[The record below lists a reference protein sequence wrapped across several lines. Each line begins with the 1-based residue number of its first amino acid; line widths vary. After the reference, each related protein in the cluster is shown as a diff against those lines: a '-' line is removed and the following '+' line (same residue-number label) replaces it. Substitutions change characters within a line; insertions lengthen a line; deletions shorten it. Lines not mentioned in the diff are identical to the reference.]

1 MLLSLKIL
9 QFWLQTFVK
18 LRAEMLTKPIRNHI
32 LNVQVEIRCIPTSP
46 NLRLSVVFRHRLWGR
61 REAVFYVKE
70 KIMDLFIYSDES
82 GVFDKTHN
90 EIFVY
95 GGLILLGKK
104 QKDDYVR
111 RYLAAEKAIRGTKYA
126 NESELKACRISNK
139 EKGKLYRSMGKA
151 IKFGVIIN
159 QKNVLDRIF
168 LSKKDKQRYLD
179 YAYKIGLKRALQQ
192 LMDAGVIEKNIGH
205 IFMYNDEHS
214 TATNGRYELREGLE
228 QEFKLG
234 TYNMQYDKFFPP
246 LFETMQGL
254 HLEFCDS
261 RKMTLVRAA
270 DIVANRI
277 YYMALNR
284 KLENLTGIYIAT
296 LP

>member
-1 MLLSLKIL
+1 
-9 QFWLQTFVK
+9 
-18 LRAEMLTKPIRNHI
+18 
-32 LNVQVEIRCIPTSP
+32 
-46 NLRLSVVFRHRLWGR
+46 
-61 REAVFYVKE
+61 
-70 KIMDLFIYSDES
+70 MDLFIYSDES
-82 GVFDKTHN
+82 GVFDKVHN

-95 GGLILLGKK
+95 GGLIFIGKQ
-104 QKDDYVR
+104 QKDEYAR
-111 RYLAAEKAIRGTKYA
+111 RYLAAEKAVRGQKYVDG
-126 NESELKACRISNK
+126 SELKACRISNK
-139 EKGKLYRSMGKA
+139 EKGKLYRSMGEA
-151 IKFGVIIN
+151 IKFGVIVN

-168 LSKKDKQRYLD
+168 LNKKDKQRYLD

-192 LMDAGVIEKNIGH
+192 LIKAGVIGKDVDN

-246 LFETMQGL
+246 LFEKMQGIR
-254 HLEFCDS
+254 LEFCDS
-261 RKMTLVRAA
+261 RKVTLVRAA

-284 KLENLTGIYIAT
+284 KLENLSGIYIST

>member
-1 MLLSLKIL
+1 
-9 QFWLQTFVK
+9 
-18 LRAEMLTKPIRNHI
+18 
-32 LNVQVEIRCIPTSP
+32 
-46 NLRLSVVFRHRLWGR
+46 
-61 REAVFYVKE
+61 
-70 KIMDLFIYSDES
+70 MDLFIYSDES
-82 GVFDKTHN
+82 GVFDKAHN

-95 GGLILLGKK
+95 GGLVFIGKQ
-104 QKDDYVR
+104 QKDEYIR
-111 RYLAAEKAIRGTKYA
+111 RYLAAEKVIRGEKYS
-126 NESELKACRISNK
+126 NEIELKACKITNK
-139 EKGKLYRSMGKA
+139 EKGKLYRSMGGA
-151 IKFGVIIN
+151 IKFGVIVN

-192 LMDAGVIEKNIGH
+192 LMSAGVIGKDVDHLFI
-205 IFMYNDEHS
+205 YNDEHS

-246 LFETMQGL
+246 LFDTMKGI
-254 HLEFCDS
+254 HLGFCDS
-261 RKMTLVRAA
+261 RKITLVRAA

-284 KLENLTGIYIAT
+284 KLENLSGIYIST

>member
-1 MLLSLKIL
+1 
-9 QFWLQTFVK
+9 
-18 LRAEMLTKPIRNHI
+18 
-32 LNVQVEIRCIPTSP
+32 
-46 NLRLSVVFRHRLWGR
+46 
-61 REAVFYVKE
+61 
-70 KIMDLFIYSDES
+70 MDLFIYSDES

-95 GGLILLGKK
+95 GGLIFLGKQ
-104 QKDDYVR
+104 QKDEYIR
-111 RYLAAEKAIRGTKYA
+111 RYLAAERVLRENHTDGG
-126 NESELKACRISNK
+126 ELKACRISNK
-139 EKGKLYRSMGKA
+139 EKGKLYRSIGGA
-151 IKFGVIIN
+151 IKFGVIVN
-159 QKNVLDRIF
+159 QRNVLDRIF
-168 LSKKDKQRYLD
+168 SSKKDKQRYLD

-192 LMDAGVIEKNIGH
+192 LINAGVIGKCVDNI
-205 IFMYNDEHS
+205 FLYNDEHS

-254 HLEFCDS
+254 HLKFCDS
-261 RKMTLVRAA
+261 KKVTLVRAA

-284 KLENLTGIYIAT
+284 KLENLSGIYIST